1 MLNRRHLRVKVLQNL
16 YAYHQSEDKQLA
28 RFEKSLLKN
37 VDEVYEMYI
46 WLLNLLLDISD
57 FTLID
62 ADERANKHLPTQKDL
77 DNNTRL
83 ANNTFIQMLRENQA
97 FKSHSKKYDVS
108 WHHLDPELVRQVF
121 QQLKNSKE
129 YESYILQD
137 DTSISTEK
145 DIIKFI
151 FKKLILKSPAIQHAF
166 EEKFINW
173 PLDKEVLQAMV
184 AKTFKNFQSLD
195 PLENE
200 LASLT
205 PNWVEDEAFIS
216 KLFAITVRRGEEY
229 QEYITTKTKN
239 WEAERIALM
248 DTLIMR
254 LAIAELVNFPS
265 IPVKVTINE
274 YIEISKVFSTP
285 KSNTFINGILDKV
298 LVDLR
303 AEGRINKIGRG
314 LIE

>member
-16 YAYHQSEDKQLA
+16 YAYHQSEDRQLA
-28 RFEKSLLKN
+28 RFEKSLLES
-37 VDEVYEMYI
+37 VDQVYEMYI
-46 WLLNLLLDISD
+46 WLLNLLIDVAD

-62 ADERANKHLPTQKDL
+62 ADERANKHLPTEKDL
-77 DNNTRL
+77 NNNTRL
-83 ANNTFIQMLRENQA
+83 ENNTFIRMLRENQM
-97 FKSHSKKYDVS
+97 FKSRSRKYDVS
-108 WHHLDPELVRQVF
+108 WHHLDPELVRQIF

-129 YESYILQD
+129 YESYLNED
-137 DTSISTEK
+137 DVSISAEK

-151 FKKLILKSPAIQHAF
+151 FKRLILKSPTVEHAF

-173 PLDKEVLQAMV
+173 QLDKEVLQAMV

-200 LASLT
+200 LANLT

-216 KLFAITVRRGEEY
+216 KLFAITVRRSDEY
-229 QEYITTKTKN
+229 QGYITAKTKN
-239 WEAERIALM
+239 WEAERIALI

-265 IPVKVTINE
+265 IPIKVTINE

-285 KSNTFINGILDKV
+285 KSNSFINGILDKV
-298 LVDLR
+298 LTDLR

-314 LIE
+314 LVE

>member
-16 YAYHQSEDKQLA
+16 YAYQQSEDRQLA
-28 RFEKSLLKN
+28 RFEKSLIAS

-46 WLLNLLLDISD
+46 WLLNLLIDVAD

-62 ADERANKHLPTQKDL
+62 ADERANKHLPTEKDL
-77 DNNTRL
+77 SNNTRL
-83 ANNTFIQMLRENQA
+83 ENNTFIRMLRENQT
-97 FKSHSKKYDVS
+97 FKSHSRKYDVS
-108 WHHLDPELVRQVF
+108 WHLSDPEIVRQVF

-129 YESYILQD
+129 YEQYVASEDISL
-137 DTSISTEK
+137 STEK

-151 FKKLILKSPAIQHAF
+151 FKKLILKSPIIEHAF
-166 EEKFINW
+166 EAKFINW
-173 PLDKEVLQAMV
+173 QLDKEVLQAMV

-200 LASLT
+200 LANLT
-205 PNWVEDEAFIS
+205 PNWVEDEEFIS

-229 QEYITTKTKN
+229 QAYVTAKTKN
-239 WEAERIALM
+239 WDAERIALM

-298 LVDLR
+298 LTDLR
-303 AEGRINKIGRG
+303 SEGRINKLGRG
-314 LIE
+314 LVE

>member
-16 YAYHQSEDKQLA
+16 YAYHQSEDRQLA
-28 RFEKSLLKN
+28 IFEKSLLEN
-37 VDEVYEMYI
+37 VDQVYEMYI
-46 WLLNLLLDISD
+46 WLLNLLIDVAD

-62 ADERANKHLPTQKDL
+62 ADERANKHLPTEKDL
-77 DNNTRL
+77 NNNTRL
-83 ANNTFIQMLRENQA
+83 ENNTFIRMLRENQT
-97 FKSHSKKYDVS
+97 FKSRTRKYDVS
-108 WHHLDPELVRQVF
+108 WHHLDPELVRQIF
-121 QQLKNSKE
+121 QQLKQSKE
-129 YESYILQD
+129 YEAYIND
-137 DTSISTEK
+137 DDVSISTEK

-151 FKKLILKSPAIQHAF
+151 FKRLILKSPAIEHAF

-173 PLDKEVLQAMV
+173 QLDKEVLQAMV

-200 LASLT
+200 LANLT

-216 KLFAITVRRGEEY
+216 KLFAITVRRSDEY
-229 QEYITTKTKN
+229 QAYITAKTKN
-239 WEAERIALM
+239 WEADRIALM

-254 LAIAELVNFPS
+254 LAIAELINFPS
-265 IPVKVTINE
+265 IPIKVTINE

-285 KSNTFINGILDKV
+285 KSNSFINGILDKV
-298 LVDLR
+298 LTDLR

-314 LIE
+314 LVE